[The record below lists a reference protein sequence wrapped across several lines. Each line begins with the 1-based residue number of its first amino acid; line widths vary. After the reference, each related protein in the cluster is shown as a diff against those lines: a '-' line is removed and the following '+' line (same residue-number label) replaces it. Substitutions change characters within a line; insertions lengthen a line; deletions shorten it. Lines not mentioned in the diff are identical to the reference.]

1 VAHRVVHGGDRF
13 LAPTLLTP
21 EVVDRIREL
30 SPLAPLHN
38 PPALEG
44 IDAARRL
51 GVPQAAVFDTA
62 FHRTMPP
69 YAERYALPEA
79 LCREHGLRRYGFHG
93 LSHQYLARRY
103 AEITGDPRPTIVT
116 LHLGNGA
123 SAAAIREGTCVDT
136 SMGVTPLEG
145 LVMGTRAGDLD
156 PGIVIRLQRRGMGL
170 DDVERLLWR
179 EAGLQGLAGTRDVR
193 ELLLREDPDARL
205 AVEMFCYRARKYVG
219 AYFAAL
225 GGAEAVVFSGG
236 IGENSP
242 EIRAR
247 ILGKLA
253 FLGIELDAERNA
265 RDAERISADSARVG
279 AYVIATNEEIVVAWE
294 ALRVLAGS
302 TP

>member
-1 VAHRVVHGGDRF
+1 
-13 LAPTLLTP
+13 
-21 EVVDRIREL
+21 
-30 SPLAPLHN
+30 
-38 PPALEG
+38 
-44 IDAARRL
+44 
-51 GVPQAAVFDTA
+51 
-62 FHRTMPP
+62 
-69 YAERYALPEA
+69 
-79 LCREHGLRRYGFHG
+79 
-93 LSHQYLARRY
+93 
-103 AEITGDPRPTIVT
+103 
-116 LHLGNGA
+116 
-123 SAAAIREGTCVDT
+123 
-136 SMGVTPLEG
+136 
-145 LVMGTRAGDLD
+145 
-156 PGIVIRLQRRGMGL
+156 MGL

-205 AVEMFCYRARKYVG
+205 AVEMFCYRARKCVG

-225 GGAEAVVFSGG
+225 GGAQAVVFSGG

-247 ILGKLA
+247 ILAPLS